1 MSNNLFKG
9 VIKLTQEQFDTL
21 RNTGKLTVGEETI
34 NYSPNDTMYVV
45 EDNISEQVVINTN
58 DIVQLK
64 TDISNLETDM
74 TEKLDKNQGVEN
86 AGKFL
91 SVNETGDI
99 FAVDL
104 PENANIL
111 IGTEE
116 KPIILYDDIEEGK
129 VYFLSGYYK
138 ISQVGIPTYL
148 FPSNDTR
155 KYIMCYIL
163 GTSSSGQKSIAT
175 FGCDLGMN
183 QSLRNPNYMSVSYI
197 NNTSTGFSSDS
208 FIGLRTINNRSS
220 DSASDIYAPT
230 SSGTLGQILQSN
242 GYGVAPTWI
251 NIPSTAPITETL
263 TIESTSW
270 SELSDSSPYTY
281 SATVT
286 ATTTIGTDSI
296 VELINNQAILFA
308 TYGFAIGSISG
319 QNITIYSIGQPST
332 SVTLTVEV
340 TG

>member
-9 VIKLTQEQFDTL
+9 VTKLTQEQFDTL
-21 RNTGKLTVGEETI
+21 RNTGTLTVGEETI

-45 EDNISEQVVINTN
+45 EDNISEQVVTNTN
-58 DIVQLK
+58 DITQLK
-64 TDISNLETDM
+64 TDVSDLETDM

-138 ISQVGIPTYL
+138 ISQVSTSTYL

-163 GTSSSGQKSIAT
+163 GTSSSGQKSITT
-175 FGCDLGMN
+175 FGCNLGIN
-183 QSLRNPNYMSVSYI
+183 QSLRNPNYISISYI

-208 FIGLRTINNRSS
+208 FVGLRTINNTF
-220 DSASDIYAPT
+220 SASDIYAPT
-230 SSGTLGQILQSN
+230 SSGTLGQVLQSN
-242 GYGVAPTWI
+242 GYGKAPTWT
-251 NIPSTAPITETL
+251 NMPSAIPITETS
-263 TIESTSW
+263 TIESTAW
-270 SELSDSSPYTY
+270 TTLSDSSPYTY

-286 ATTTIGTDSI
+286 AATTIGTDSI
-296 VELINNQAILFA
+296 VELINNQAVLFA
-308 TYGFAIGSISG
+308 TYGFAIGSMSG
-319 QNITIYSIGQPST
+319 QNITIYSIGQPSE
-332 SVTLTVEV
+332 SVTLTLGV

>member
-9 VIKLTQEQFDTL
+9 VVKLTQEQFDTL
-21 RNTGKLTVGEETI
+21 RNTGTLTVGEETI

-45 EDNISEQVVINTN
+45 EDNISEQIVTNTN
-58 DIVQLK
+58 DITQLK

-138 ISQVGIPTYL
+138 ISQVDISAYL

-155 KYIMCYIL
+155 KYIMCYVL

-175 FGCDLGMN
+175 FGCDLGIN

-197 NNTSTGFSSDS
+197 NNTSTGFSFDS
-208 FIGLRTINNRSS
+208 FIGSRTINNRFS

-230 SSGTLGQILQSN
+230 SSGTLGQVLQSN
-242 GYGVAPTWI
+242 GYGRAPTWT
-251 NIPSTAPITETL
+251 NMPSTLTEIL

-270 SELSDSSPYTY
+270 SELSNSSPYTY
-281 SATVT
+281 SATIT

-296 VELINNQAILFA
+296 VELINNQPVLFA

-319 QNITIYSIGQPST
+319 QVATIYSIGQPSE
-332 SVTLTVEV
+332 SVTLTLEV